1 MVNPEIDWISL
12 YYSLQQYVNLPLSQ
26 KEVQLKKYIIGCLL
40 PAFSFSVYNLK
51 NFDSN
56 SIYFQYAQYCLANR

>member
-12 YYSLQQYVNLPLSQ
+12 YYFLQQYVNLPLSQ
-26 KEVQLKKYIIGCLL
+26 KKVQLDILL
-40 PAFSFSVYNLK
+40 AAYFLPFFFSVYNLK

-56 SIYFQYAQYCLANR
+56 SIYFKYAQY